1 MHEPLGARQCQ
12 ENNSP
17 KHKLALVQVKTVCER
32 HRALLRLAAAFLL
45 AMALLTACARSPE
58 QAIIQEVTRPQTHMQ
73 VNPASIEILQTQ
85 SWQRNVFALVT
96 FQVAEENNQISECL
110 FMYDARRS
118 PLGWA
123 IGGGGGGC
131 GPVGEDD
138 APIGIS
144 SGQHGST
151 RRLSHSHV
159 KGLVYHEDVEVL
171 EVIWDDGERQR
182 AEIINDSFL
191 AVRGGFHEYI
201 QIQALNEAGEVIYTH
216 ENPPPAPGKESHL
229 QPIHPASQPANLPIF
244 QPIGEHLL

>member
-1 MHEPLGARQCQ
+1 MSVGTHELLGAYERVY
-12 ENNSP
+12 
-17 KHKLALVQVKTVCER
+17 KLV
-32 HRALLRLAAAFLL
+32 AAFLPAL
-45 AMALLTACARSPE
+45 MLLTACAFSPE

-73 VNPASIEILQTQ
+73 VNPASVEILQTQ

-96 FQVAEENNQISECL
+96 FQVAEEYGRISECL

-123 IGGGGGGC
+123 VGESGGGC
-131 GPVGEDD
+131 GPVGGED

-144 SGQHGST
+144 SGRHGST

-159 KGLVYHEDVEVL
+159 KGLVYREDIEVV

-191 AVRGGFHEYI
+191 AVRGGFHEYTE
-201 QIQALNEAGEVIYTH
+201 IQALNEAGEVIYTH
-216 ENPPPAPGKESHL
+216 ENPPPAPGKESNL
-229 QPIHPASQPANLPIF
+229 RLIHPTSQPSNLPIF